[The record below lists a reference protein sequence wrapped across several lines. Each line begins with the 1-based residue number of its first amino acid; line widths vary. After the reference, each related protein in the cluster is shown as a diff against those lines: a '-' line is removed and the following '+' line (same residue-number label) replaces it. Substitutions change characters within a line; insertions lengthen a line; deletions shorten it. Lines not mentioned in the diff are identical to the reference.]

1 MIYRTCTQLLKKRP
15 VLLCI
20 FRRRKIHAVF
30 VTQFLLAEA
39 EERAKGWID
48 EERLTFQGLH
58 CNSDGT
64 RVENI
69 MEKLSLRGT
78 GLCCFSHRT
87 MCIAPSKSY
96 GNGIGC
102 NGIGCKGRG
111 FTKVYD
117 RLGDEDSWANF
128 FTQPHFRYGHS
139 SCSSVL

>member
-15 VLLCI
+15 ILLRI
-20 FRRRKIHAVF
+20 FTRRKIHAVL

-69 MEKLSLRGT
+69 MEKLKIRNRYRWCVL
-78 GLCCFSHRT
+78 SHRQNPASELSSGET
-87 MCIAPSKSY
+87 LANCIPLSTPDD
-96 GNGIGC
+96 
-102 NGIGCKGRG
+102 KGRDG
-111 FTKVYD
+111 YLPLRVRWFF
-117 RLGDEDSWANF
+117 RQRHRQGSIAHLDSM
-128 FTQPHFRYGHS
+128 
-139 SCSSVL
+139 